1 MLEYTTANTY
11 YLWMLW
17 AIYRMWRKV
26 FILLWILCGVA
37 YAVWV
42 PQMNAQEASDW
53 TKELTKKTCGDDYF
67 DTPDVVRVC
76 EGMPPEDAAKIVGVL
91 CLQF

>member
-1 MLEYTTANTY
+1 MNLQIHTIYV
-11 YLWMLW
+11 LSIDL
-17 AIYRMWRKV
+17 YRMWRKV
-26 FILLWILCGVA
+26 FILFGILCGVA

-53 TKELTKKTCGDDYF
+53 TKNLVKKTCGDDYF
-67 DTPDVVRVC
+67 DTPETVRVC